1 MCPIEMLFKA
11 FFTLSGVAYEMW
23 SVGIFSTLSACI
35 RAFVLAHPASS
46 LHHIPFLVLFLAR
59 R

>member
-11 FFTLSGVAYEMW
+11 FFTLSGVAYEMR
-23 SVGIFSTLSACI
+23 SLGIFRALSACI
-35 RAFVLAHPASS
+35 RAFVLAHPASF
-46 LHHIPFLVLFLAR
+46 LHRIPFLVLLLAR